1 MQRLP
6 FLRFTGLVSLLA
18 PLLAPLLSACSGNS
32 GAGEVPNAAPP
43 TGHYE
48 GAISYQGSEL
58 RTALDL
64 REVRPGQLTATLSFP
79 QVPGLEFE
87 AATASYKAPQ
97 LRLEEAPGQ
106 SDGIVVQA
114 VREGDF
120 LRGVLGW
127 GDSVRAD
134 FVWVRRGEVP
144 APGFR
149 DTTLTVTVS
158 GQPTQ
163 RLRLLLPDDTL
174 PHHPALVL
182 LASATDA
189 PAAARRATHLA
200 RRGVVAL
207 LLPAASATDSAATL
221 PVAALAALRRQAAVD
236 SGRVGYWGRGATA
249 RRVAA
254 AAGQQPRPNF
264 AVLEAVAAATRAEAA
279 AYQVF
284 NQQRIPVLA
293 YYAGLDTTVQA
304 AASAKRLRP
313 ALGYRRGTQ
322 VQIVAGL
329 TADFRRPGRTGADGQ
344 WQWPQ
349 PAPEYWNGLVE
360 WLKGR

>member
-1 MQRLP
+1 MQRPP
-6 FLRFTGLVSLLA
+6 FLRITGLA
-18 PLLAPLLSACSGNS
+18 PLLGVLLSACSGNP
-32 GAGEVPNAAPP
+32 GESEAANAAPP

-79 QVPGLEFE
+79 QLPGLEFE
-87 AATASYKAPQ
+87 AATASYQAPQ
-97 LRLEEAPGQ
+97 LRLEEAPG
-106 SDGIVVQA
+106 GIVVQA

-120 LRGVLGW
+120 LRGVLNW
-127 GDSVRAD
+127 DSVRAD

-149 DTTLTVTVS
+149 DTTLTVTVP
-158 GQPTQ
+158 GQPAQ

-174 PHHPALVL
+174 PRHPALVL
-182 LASATDA
+182 LASAADGS
-189 PAAARRATHLA
+189 AAARRATHLA
-200 RRGVVAL
+200 RRGIAAL
-207 LLPAASATDSAATL
+207 LLPPAAADSGAVL
-221 PVAALAALRRQAAVD
+221 PVAALAALRRQVAID
-236 SGRVGYWGRGATA
+236 SGRVGYWGRGPAA
-249 RRVAA
+249 PRVAE
-254 AAGQQPRPNF
+254 AAGQQPQPGF

-279 AYQVF
+279 PYQVF
-284 NQQRIPVLA
+284 SRQRIPVLA

-304 AASAKRLRP
+304 AASARRLRP

-322 VQIVAGL
+322 VQVLAGV
-329 TADFRRPGRTGADGQ
+329 TPDFRRPGRTGPDGQ

-349 PAPEYWNGLVE
+349 PATEYWNGLVE
-360 WLKGR
+360 WLKAR

>member
-1 MQRLP
+1 MSLQRLP
-6 FLRFTGLVSLLA
+6 FLCFSPLT
-18 PLLAPLLSACSGNS
+18 PLLALLLGACSGNS
-32 GAGEVPNAAPP
+32 GADENARVPPP

-64 REVRPGQLTATLSFP
+64 RETRPGQLRATLSFP
-79 QVPGLEFE
+79 QLPGLEFE
-87 AATASYKAPQ
+87 AATASYQAPQ

-106 SDGIVVQA
+106 PGGIVVQA

-120 LRGVLGW
+120 LRGILSW
-127 GDSVRAD
+127 DSVRAD

-149 DTTLTVTVS
+149 DTTLTVAVP
-158 GQPTQ
+158 GQPAQ

-174 PHHPALVL
+174 PRHPALVL
-182 LASATDA
+182 LASAADG
-189 PAAARRATHLA
+189 PAATRRAAHLA
-200 RRGVVAL
+200 RRGIVAL
-207 LLPAASATDSAATL
+207 LLPPVALADSGAAW
-221 PVAALAALRRQAAVD
+221 PVAALAALRQQAAVD

-249 RRVAA
+249 PRVAV
-254 AAGQQPRPNF
+254 AAGQVPQPGF
-264 AVLEAVAAATRAEAA
+264 AVLEAAAAATRAEAA

-304 AASAKRLRP
+304 ATSAKRLRP
-313 ALGYRRGTQ
+313 VLGYRRGTQ
-322 VQIVAGL
+322 VQVLAGV
-329 TADFRRPGRTGADGQ
+329 TANFRRPGRTGADGQ

-360 WLKGR
+360 WLKAR

>member
-1 MQRLP
+1 MQRP
-6 FLRFTGLVSLLA
+6 SFLRLSGLASLLA
-18 PLLAPLLSACSGNS
+18 LLLSACSGNPDS
-32 GAGEVPNAAPP
+32 GEVPNAAPP

-64 REVRPGQLTATLSFP
+64 RETKSGQLTATLSFP

-87 AATASYKAPQ
+87 AATANYQAPQ

-106 SDGIVVQA
+106 PGGIVVQA

-120 LRGVLGW
+120 LRGVVNW
-127 GDSVRAD
+127 DSVRAD
-134 FVWVRRGEVP
+134 FVWVRRGEAP
-144 APGFR
+144 APGFL
-149 DTTLTVTVS
+149 DTTLTVAVP
-158 GQPTQ
+158 GQPAL

-174 PHHPALVL
+174 PRHPALVL
-182 LASATDA
+182 LASATDG

-200 RRGVVAL
+200 RRGIVTL
-207 LLPAASATDSAATL
+207 LLPPSAA
-221 PVAALAALRRQAAVD
+221 D
-236 SGRVGYWGRGATA
+236 SGRVGYWGRGTVAP
-249 RRVAA
+249 RVAE
-254 AAGQQPRPNF
+254 AAGQQPQPGF
-264 AVLEAVAAATRAEAA
+264 AVLEAAAAATHAEAA

-293 YYAGLDTTVQA
+293 FYAGLDTTVQA
-304 AASAKRLRP
+304 AASARRLRP
-313 ALGYRRGTQ
+313 ILGYRRGTQ
-322 VQIVAGL
+322 VQVLAGV
-329 TADFRRPGRTGADGQ
+329 TSDFRRPGRTGSDGQ

-360 WLKGR
+360 WLKAR